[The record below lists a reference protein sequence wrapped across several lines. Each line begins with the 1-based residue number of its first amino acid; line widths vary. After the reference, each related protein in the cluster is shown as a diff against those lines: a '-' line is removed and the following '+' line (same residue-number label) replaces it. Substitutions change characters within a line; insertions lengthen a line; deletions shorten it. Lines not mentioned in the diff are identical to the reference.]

1 MPAILPSYF
10 STYFRQVQCS
20 PVINFPVPPLPSI
33 PTYNIAASR
42 RFISPSSLASQTR
55 SLRSHRQERSQS
67 STSES
72 SVYNNSSDDDD
83 EQLVQQRT
91 PPSSE
96 DESEELSKASNNSVY
111 VQPYFSSPSDDTSIG
126 DASALLPISAL
137 SQASSFSLA
146 LQLHRMYN
154 LVLACQESM
163 WEVLNDRIRNR
174 EQELKD
180 LGWDDDDLEAD
191 HARQRFE
198 KLLERYEG

>member
-1 MPAILPSYF
+1 MPL
-10 STYFRQVQCS
+10 
-20 PVINFPVPPLPSI
+20 LPSI
-33 PTYNIAASR
+33 PTYNIASSR
-42 RFISPSSLASQTR
+42 RFISPMSVASQTR
-55 SLRSHRQERSQS
+55 ALRTHRQEGSQS

-83 EQLVQQRT
+83 EQLIQQRT
-91 PPSSE
+91 PPSSD
-96 DESEELSKASNNSVY
+96 DESEELTKPSNNSVY
-111 VQPYFSSPSDDTSIG
+111 VQPYYSSPSDDTSMG

-137 SQASSFSLA
+137 SQATSFSLA

-191 HARQRFE
+191 HSRQRFE
-198 KLLERYEG
+198 KLLERYKG

>member
-137 SQASSFSLA
+137 SQASGFSLA

>member
-111 VQPYFSSPSDDTSIG
+111 VQPYFSSPSDDTTIG

-137 SQASSFSLA
+137 SQASGFSLA